1 MITIKVNKSYIEI
14 IVGDI
19 TQQSTQAIVNAANS
33 KLIPGGGVDGAIHK
47 AAGPNLYQECKKLGG
62 CKTGQAKLTK
72 GYNLPSKYVIHTVG
86 PIYKGLKKDKE
97 KLELCYINSL
107 KIARNNDIKSI
118 SFPAI
123 STGIYGYPI
132 EEAAKIA
139 LTTVI
144 NDLEK
149 KHVIELV
156 RFVLYDS
163 KGLDIYK
170 KELKTLNKL
179 NYKFLI
185 E

>member
-1 MITIKVNKSYIEI
+1 MITIKLNKSYIEI

-19 TQQSTQAIVNAANS
+19 TKQSTQAIVNAANS
-33 KLIPGGGVDGAIHK
+33 KLIPGGGVDGAIHR

-62 CKTGQAKLTK
+62 CNTGQAKLTK
-72 GYNLPSKYVIHTVG
+72 GYNLPSKYVIQTVG

-97 KLELCYINSL
+97 KLALCYMNSL
-107 KIARNNDIKSI
+107 KIARDNDIKSI

-123 STGIYGYPI
+123 STGVYGYPK
-132 EEAAKIA
+132 EAAAKIA
-139 LTTVI
+139 LTTII

-149 KHVIELV
+149 NPGVELV

-163 KGLDIYK
+163 KGLNIYK
-170 KELKTLNKL
+170 KELKSLNEL

-185 E
+185 D